1 MKKIASLVFMA
12 GLIFLLGMAAQV
24 KAYTPPL
31 QPSASSGGSSVTVS
45 AWDPMR
51 QTTKQGTYGYVPG
64 VTVVN
69 LKQDN
74 GLMAWVVQSGSTYFV
89 TCCTYDPHLGNF
101 VTTSI
106 GVGIFSNVDHFNVKD
121 GVISW
126 VANQYVNVVTYDP
139 EVPLLHPEKSA
150 WQKDSYYSPNM
161 VSILTADGI
170 VAWIID
176 VGSAYYYAAGF
187 CGYHPGFK
195 AWIESNDTV
204 FDIDFFAIIQAT
216 VYVGFQTFG
225 LLNAGVWFPGETQT
239 LAYFLAQPTT
249 GKAPLWV
256 WFTDLSIT
264 PTSINLWQWD
274 FGDGAVDSKT
284 GSKSSSY
291 HTYTKGGVFTAK
303 LNIYDGA
310 PLPQTTIKVYP
321 SSLPF
326 LPLLLN
332 NGKN

>member
-31 QPSASSGGSSVTVS
+31 QPSASPSSSFVTVS
-45 AWDPMR
+45 VWDPMR
-51 QTTKQGTYGYVPG
+51 QTAEQGTYGYVPG

-69 LKQDN
+69 LKQDH

-89 TCCTYDPHLGNF
+89 TCCTYDPYLGNF

-126 VANQYVNVVTYDP
+126 VANQYVYAVTYDP

-150 WQKDSYYSPNM
+150 WQTANYYSPNM
-161 VSILTADGI
+161 VSMLTEDGI
-170 VAWIID
+170 VAWIC
-176 VGSAYYYAAGF
+176 SESLYYSDAHF
-187 CGYHPGFK
+187 CGYHPGVK
-195 AWIESNDTV
+195 AWIKGEGIAP
-204 FDIDFFAIIQAT
+204 DIDPFAIIQAM
-216 VYVGFQTFG
+216 VYVGGETFG
-225 LLNAGVWFPGETQT
+225 LLSQGVWLPNAETPS
-239 LAYFLAQPTT
+239 LAYFLAQPTA

-264 PTSINLWQWD
+264 PTFINLWQYD
-274 FGDGAVDSKT
+274 FGDGAIAT
-284 GSKSSSY
+284 YMNEKSSSY
-291 HTYTKGGVFTAK
+291 HTYKKGGVFTAK
-303 LNIYDGA
+303 LQIYNGV
-310 PLPQTTIKVYP
+310 PPPQTTIKVY
-321 SSLPF
+321 SNSLPF
-326 LPLLLN
+326 LPLLLD

>member
-1 MKKIASLVFMA
+1 MKKIASWLSMA

-31 QPSASSGGSSVTVS
+31 QPTASSSGSSVAVS
-45 AWDPMR
+45 VWDPMR
-51 QTTKQGTYGYVPG
+51 QTTMQGTYGYVPG

-74 GLMAWVVQSGSTYFV
+74 GLMAWVVQSGSTYSV
-89 TCCTYDPHLGNF
+89 TCGTYDPHLGNF

-106 GVGIFSNVDHFNVKD
+106 GMGIFSNVSHFNVKD

-126 VANQYVNVVTYDP
+126 VADQYVHVVTYDP

-150 WQKDSYYSPNM
+150 WQTDSYYSPNM
-161 VSILTADGI
+161 VSILTEDGI
-170 VAWIID
+170 VAWIRAE
-176 VGSAYYYAAGF
+176 SPYYYDAHF
-187 CGYHPGFK
+187 CGYHPGVK
-195 AWIESNDTV
+195 AWIKGEGIAL
-204 FDIDFFAIIQAT
+204 DIDFFAVIQAT
-216 VYVGFQTFG
+216 VYVGGETYG
-225 LLNAGVWFPGETQT
+225 LLNAGVWYPSLTQT
-239 LAYFLAQPTT
+239 LAYFVAQPTT

-264 PTSINLWQWD
+264 PTFINLWQYD
-274 FGDGAVDSKT
+274 FGDGSIASYMSD
-284 GSKSSSY
+284 KSSSY
-291 HTYTKGGVFTAK
+291 HTYKTGGVFTAK
-303 LNIYDGA
+303 LKIFNGL
-310 PLPQTTIKVYP
+310 PPPQTTIKVYP
-321 SSLPF
+321 NSLPF